1 MKEEKEVTGPKKSK
15 MSALSLKVLAECSVS
30 KARAS
35 VLSLPHADVLTPV
48 FMPVGTQG
56 TLKGLLPVQLEKMDC
71 RIILGNTYHL
81 GNRPGIETLQSAG
94 GLHKFMDW
102 KRALLTD
109 SGGFQMVSLL
119 KLAEITEEGVQFQ
132 SPYDPES
139 TILLTPELSTQIQ
152 NTIGADIMMQL
163 DDVVDATHVD
173 PQRFQVAQERT
184 VRWLDRC
191 ISAHAR
197 PHDQNLF
204 PIVQGGLNP
213 AKRVECAKE
222 LIQRPV
228 PGFAVGGLSGGE
240 AKDDFWKMV
249 HVSTDELPKDKP
261 RYLMG
266 VGFAVDLV
274 VCSALGIDVYDC
286 VYPSRT
292 ARFGTALVFDHP
304 GNINLKS
311 QKYALDFEPIDKDC
325 PCSTCASYTKA
336 YIHTLASKTPTGCHL
351 LTVHNIAFQLRL
363 MTGIRDSILKDEF
376 PDFVKTFFKR
386 YYPNRESYPSWAVEA
401 LAAVHISL

>member
-1 MKEEKEVTGPKKSK
+1 
-15 MSALSLKVLAECSVS
+15 
-30 KARAS
+30 
-35 VLSLPHADVLTPV
+35 
-48 FMPVGTQG
+48 
-56 TLKGLLPVQLEKMDC
+56 
-71 RIILGNTYHL
+71 
-81 GNRPGIETLQSAG
+81 
-94 GLHKFMDW
+94 
-102 KRALLTD
+102 
-109 SGGFQMVSLL
+109 MVSLL

-240 AKDDFWKMV
+240 AKDDFWKM
-249 HVSTDELPKDKP
+249 
-261 RYLMG
+261 
-266 VGFAVDLV
+266 
-274 VCSALGIDVYDC
+274 
-286 VYPSRT
+286 
-292 ARFGTALVFDHP
+292 
-304 GNINLKS
+304 
-311 QKYALDFEPIDKDC
+311 
-325 PCSTCASYTKA
+325 
-336 YIHTLASKTPTGCHL
+336 
-351 LTVHNIAFQLRL
+351 
-363 MTGIRDSILKDEF
+363 
-376 PDFVKTFFKR
+376 
-386 YYPNRESYPSWAVEA
+386 
-401 LAAVHISL
+401 